1 VTQGSASDSDED
13 PEVAGASRNKRKLRK
28 PKKKQVILSEDS
40 NVENDSNN
48 QDDNSE
54 EEEEVASSDSDIVR
68 KKKPKRKKQQS
79 VSSSESE
86 EETGP
91 RKRRRIRT
99 QSDSEG
105 KRFIYTNELGHLT
118 SQLWRG
124 GVTCGISCGQ
134 GKILNVTRSTFQSNS
149 GSLRWRSVFRLS
161 LEPKRMC
168 LES

>member
-1 VTQGSASDSDED
+1 
-13 PEVAGASRNKRKLRK
+13 VAGASRNKRKLRK

-40 NVENDSNN
+40 NVENDSDNE
-48 QDDNSE
+48 DDNSE

-79 VSSSESE
+79 ASSSESE

-105 KRFIYTNELGHLT
+105 KRFILNIEWGHLT
-118 SQLWRG
+118 SPL
-124 GVTCGISCGQ
+124 
-134 GKILNVTRSTFQSNS
+134 LE
-149 GSLRWRSVFRLS
+149 RWRHLWNKLRPGLDSQRHKIHFCSKQGRITSMAIRVPTFS
-161 LEPKRMC
+161 G
-168 LES
+168 

>member
-1 VTQGSASDSDED
+1 
-13 PEVAGASRNKRKLRK
+13 VAGASRNKRKLRK

-40 NVENDSNN
+40 NVENDSDNE
-48 QDDNSE
+48 DDNSE

-105 KRFIYTNELGHLT
+105 KRFIYTIKLGHLT
-118 SQLWRG
+118 SPLLERWRHLWKKLRPRL
-124 GVTCGISCGQ
+124 VRFTTSQHPLLFKQCR
-134 GKILNVTRSTFQSNS
+134 NP
-149 GSLRWRSVFRLS
+149 GSLLWRSVFRLS
-161 LEPKRMC
+161 LESKRMC
-168 LES
+168 LAT